1 MSSSPAGNQVVVR
14 FDSARNRLEI
24 VYHGVIGSSGMAK
37 YEEEIRSAIGQLKS
51 DFHLLTDLSAIVS
64 MDSGCIP
71 YIERSMD
78 AINRGG
84 VGRIVR
90 VIPHTSKDIG
100 LSIMSLFHYRHGLR
114 IITCL
119 TREEA
124 EQALL

>member
-1 MSSSPAGNQVVVR
+1 MSSTPATNQVLVLA
-14 FDSARNRLEI
+14 DAARNRIEI
-24 VYHGVIGSSGMAK
+24 IFQGKIAPAEMAR
-37 YEEEIRSAIGQLKS
+37 YEEEIRVAIAQLREE
-51 DFHLLTDLSAIVS
+51 FHLLTDLSALLS
-64 MDSGCIP
+64 MESGCIP
-71 YIERSMD
+71 HIERSMD

-114 IITCL
+114 IITCR

>member
-1 MSSSPAGNQVVVR
+1 MSSTPTVNQVLVR
-14 FDSARNRLEI
+14 FDLERNRLEI
-24 VYHGVIGSSGMAK
+24 VYHGVIGSSGMAQ
-37 YEEEIRSAIGQLKS
+37 YEEEIRAAIGQLKGE
-51 DFHLLTDLSAIVS
+51 FHLLTDLSSIIS

-114 IITCL
+114 IITCV

>member
-1 MSSSPAGNQVVVR
+1 MSSTPIANQVLVLA
-14 FDSARNRLEI
+14 DPARNRVEI
-24 VYHGVIGSSGMAK
+24 VFRGVIAAAEMRQ
-37 YEEEIRSAIGQLKS
+37 YEEDVRGAIGQVRAE
-51 DFHLLTDLSAIVS
+51 FHLLTDLSALTS
-64 MDSGCIP
+64 MDAGCIP
-71 YIERSMD
+71 HMERSMD
-78 AINRGG
+78 TINRGG